1 MNLASFADRPLTPE
15 DLPFIGDSFARSYI
29 VSGHT
34 AGIRDRFAE
43 FIARPFRALLSEATG
58 RGTER
63 EALVSGRVVF
73 PVSEPSEIAGYHVY
87 SPRHSCLVYLLTKP
101 AYSRR
106 GVAAHLLGTLPLV
119 ASDNP
124 VDARPYLLHCFST
137 APFAKMAKHLEM
149 RTRYSPWVFMR
160 LLNELTEE
168 IGGQDAA

>member
-1 MNLASFADRPLTPE
+1 LNLASFADRPLTPD
-15 DLPFIGDSFARSYI
+15 DLPFIGDSFARSYL

-34 AGIRDRFAE
+34 AGLRDRFGE
-43 FIARPFRALLSEATG
+43 FIGRPFRALLSEACGNGVG
-58 RGTER
+58 RET
-63 EALVSGRVVF
+63 LVAGRVVF
-73 PVSEPSEIAGYHVY
+73 PVSEPTEIAGYHVY

-137 APFAKMAKHLEM
+137 APFAKMSKHLEM
-149 RTRYSPWVFMR
+149 RTRYSPLLFLR
-160 LLNELTEE
+160 LLQELTED
-168 IGGQDAA
+168 QNV